1 MQRKKEQASRC
12 QEECP
17 LQVQQSKNGKLVP
30 FSTAWRWAHLTLVVI
45 AGEANANYNNALYN
59 CTFPEKINDWREKWR
74 GGFGPYG
81 FVQLANFVGNG
92 GVTVRWHQTAD
103 YGYTPNPSMEN
114 VFMAVAI
121 DTYDEP
127 SGIHPRL
134 VVDVYN
140 SPKMR
145 LD

>member
-1 MQRKKEQASRC
+1 M
-12 QEECP
+12 
-17 LQVQQSKNGKLVP
+17 
-30 FSTAWRWAHLTLVVI
+30 
-45 AGEANANYNNALYN
+45 
-59 CTFPEKINDWREKWR
+59 
-74 GGFGPYG
+74 
-81 FVQLANFVGNG
+81 QLANFVGNG

-134 VVDVYN
+134 VNCDAYDSAKN
-140 SPKMR
+140 DGDCQKNTRSPPWC
-145 LD
+145 LG

>member
-1 MQRKKEQASRC
+1 M
-12 QEECP
+12 
-17 LQVQQSKNGKLVP
+17 
-30 FSTAWRWAHLTLVVI
+30 
-45 AGEANANYNNALYN
+45 
-59 CTFPEKINDWREKWR
+59 
-74 GGFGPYG
+74 
-81 FVQLANFVGNG
+81 GNG

-134 VVDVYN
+134 V
-140 SPKMR
+140 MA
-145 LD
+145 LF

>member
-1 MQRKKEQASRC
+1 MDLESA
-12 QEECP
+12 
-17 LQVQQSKNGKLVP
+17 
-30 FSTAWRWAHLTLVVI
+30 FSIRVI
-45 AGEANANYNNALYN
+45 SHFCSSGEANANYNTDLYN
-59 CTFPEKINDWREKWR
+59 CTFPEKIKDWRAKWH
-74 GGFGPYG
+74 GGFEPYG

-134 VVDVYN
+134 VIILMDIDIRCELN
-140 SPKMR
+140 SPLLWVR
-145 LD
+145 IFELPLYSVG